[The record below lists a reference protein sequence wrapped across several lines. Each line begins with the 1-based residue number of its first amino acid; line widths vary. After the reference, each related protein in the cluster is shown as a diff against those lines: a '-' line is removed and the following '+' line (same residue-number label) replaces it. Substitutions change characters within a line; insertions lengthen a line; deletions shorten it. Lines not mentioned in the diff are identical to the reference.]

1 MLAGSFPRKFIHEY
15 GDGWGA
21 AMSFKGF
28 DLAGKVAVL
37 TGSTSGMGLAIA
49 RGLGQCGARIVVSN
63 NVQLETEDA
72 ARLLVAE
79 GYEVKGACC
88 DITSASD
95 IERFA
100 GVSKS
105 AFGRVDIVICLAA
118 GPVPVGPIAE
128 VDIPLFER
136 LLITT
141 VSNNLLLVR
150 QFLPEMAERRDG
162 SIIMMSSI
170 ASQRANQHIGAYG
183 AAKAAMNGVVRSIAA
198 EWGAFNIR
206 ANALAPSIVRTNFSK
221 PLVGDPDREKIFAA
235 KSPANRI
242 AEPED
247 IVGAAILLASPA
259 GAYISGQTI
268 LIDGGRSI
276 I

>member
-1 MLAGSFPRKFIHEY
+1 M
-15 GDGWGA
+15 
-21 AMSFKGF
+21 
-28 DLAGKVAVL
+28 
-37 TGSTSGMGLAIA
+37 
-49 RGLGQCGARIVVSN
+49 VVS
-63 NVQLETEDA
+63 
-72 ARLLVAE
+72 
-79 GYEVKGACC
+79 
-88 DITSASD
+88 
-95 IERFA
+95 
-100 GVSKS
+100 
-105 AFGRVDIVICLAA
+105 
-118 GPVPVGPIAE
+118 
-128 VDIPLFER
+128 
-136 LLITT
+136 
-141 VSNNLLLVR
+141 
-150 QFLPEMAERRDG
+150 
-162 SIIMMSSI
+162 
-170 ASQRANQHIGAYG
+170 YG